1 MLVIKWG
8 WVDGFFLDTV
18 NKIASFLDTFLINK
32 NFVLI
37 LLIFGMGVISVFIV
51 DYLWEKSKVKATS
64 RSQKSQFVRSF
75 ILMILSFLVI
85 IFSYIGVSDF
95 YINSNLI
102 TEIDEVVLV
111 EKGMKN
117 IRIGKDGYASFVTD
131 GVKLI
136 GKRGYSV
143 NVYKEKPS
151 FNQAFFDNNRL
162 KGTNV
167 NVNNNVYRD
176 LNDLSKEPT
185 NIRLKYYFYK
195 SGDKTPRIIVVESV
209 E

>member
-1 MLVIKWG
+1 M
-8 WVDGFFLDTV
+8 DFFSDTV
-18 NKIASFLDTFLINK
+18 NKIASFLDTVLINK

-117 IRIGKDGYASFVTD
+117 IRIGKDGYASFATD
-131 GVKLI
+131 
-136 GKRGYSV
+136 
-143 NVYKEKPS
+143 
-151 FNQAFFDNNRL
+151 
-162 KGTNV
+162 
-167 NVNNNVYRD
+167 
-176 LNDLSKEPT
+176 
-185 NIRLKYYFYK
+185 
-195 SGDKTPRIIVVESV
+195 
-209 E
+209 

>member
-1 MLVIKWG
+1 M
-8 WVDGFFLDTV
+8 GFFSDTV

>member
-1 MLVIKWG
+1 M
-8 WVDGFFLDTV
+8 DFFSDTV
-18 NKIASFLDTFLINK
+18 NKIASFLDKILINK

-37 LLIFGMGVISVFIV
+37 LLIFVMGVMSVFIV
-51 DYLWEKSKVKATS
+51 TYLWEKSKVKATS

-117 IRIGKDGYASFVTD
+117 IRIGKDGYASFATD

-195 SGDKTPRIIVVESV
+195 SCDKTPRIIVVESV

>member
-1 MLVIKWG
+1 M
-8 WVDGFFLDTV
+8 DFFLDTV
-18 NKIASFLDTFLINK
+18 NKIASFLDTVLINK

-117 IRIGKDGYASFVTD
+117 IRIGKDGYASFATD

-167 NVNNNVYRD
+167 NVNNNVYRY

>member
-1 MLVIKWG
+1 M
-8 WVDGFFLDTV
+8 DFFSDTV
-18 NKIASFLDTFLINK
+18 NKIASFLDTVLINK
-32 NFVLI
+32 KFVLI
-37 LLIFGMGVISVFIV
+37 ILIFGMGVISVFIV

-117 IRIGKDGYASFVTD
+117 IRICKDGYASFATD

-151 FNQAFFDNNRL
+151 FNQSFFDNNRL

>member
-1 MLVIKWG
+1 M
-8 WVDGFFLDTV
+8 DFFSDTV

-117 IRIGKDGYASFVTD
+117 IRIGKDGYASFVTE

>member
-1 MLVIKWG
+1 M
-8 WVDGFFLDTV
+8 DFFSDTV
-18 NKIASFLDTFLINK
+18 NKIASFLDTVLINK

-117 IRIGKDGYASFVTD
+117 IRIGKDGYASFATD

-176 LNDLSKEPT
+176 SNDLSKERT
-185 NIRLKYYFYK
+185 NILLKYYFYK
-195 SGDKTPRIIVVESV
+195 NGDKTPRIIVVESV

>member
-1 MLVIKWG
+1 MDI
-8 WVDGFFLDTV
+8 V
-18 NKIASFLDTFLINK
+18 NQIGSLFDKVLINK

-37 LLIFGMGVISVFIV
+37 FLIFGMGVLSVFIV
-51 DYLWEKSKVKATS
+51 DYLWEKSKVKVTS
-64 RSQKSQFVRSF
+64 RSQKSQFVRSL

-117 IRIGKDGYASFVTD
+117 IRIGKDGYASFATD

-176 LNDLSKEPT
+176 LNDLSKERT

-195 SGDKTPRIIVVESV
+195 NGDKTPRIIVVESV

>member
-1 MLVIKWG
+1 M
-8 WVDGFFLDTV
+8 DFFLDTI
-18 NKIASFLDTFLINK
+18 NKIASFLDTVLINK

-51 DYLWEKSKVKATS
+51 DYLWGKSKVKATS

-117 IRIGKDGYASFVTD
+117 IRIGKDGYASFATD

-195 SGDKTPRIIVVESV
+195 SGDKTPRVIVVESV

>member
-1 MLVIKWG
+1 M
-8 WVDGFFLDTV
+8 DFFSDTV
-18 NKIASFLDTFLINK
+18 NKIASFLDTVLINK

-37 LLIFGMGVISVFIV
+37 LLIFGIGVISVFIV

-117 IRIGKDGYASFVTD
+117 IRIGKDGYASFATD

>member
-1 MLVIKWG
+1 ML
-8 WVDGFFLDTV
+8 
-18 NKIASFLDTFLINK
+18 S
-32 NFVLI
+32 
-37 LLIFGMGVISVFIV
+37 
-51 DYLWEKSKVKATS
+51 E
-64 RSQKSQFVRSF
+64 R
-75 ILMILSFLVI
+75 I
-85 IFSYIGVSDF
+85 IIGVSDF

>member
-1 MLVIKWG
+1 M
-8 WVDGFFLDTV
+8 DFFSDTV
-18 NKIASFLDTFLINK
+18 NKISSFLDTVLINK
-32 NFVLI
+32 KFVLI

-117 IRIGKDGYASFVTD
+117 IRIGKDGYASFATD

>member
-1 MLVIKWG
+1 MDIVNQI
-8 WVDGFFLDTV
+8 GFLFD
-18 NKIASFLDTFLINK
+18 KILINK

-37 LLIFGMGVISVFIV
+37 LLIFVMGVMSVFIV
-51 DYLWEKSKVKATS
+51 TYLWEKSKEKGDS
-64 RSQKSQFVRSF
+64 QSQKNQFIRSF

-102 TEIDEVVLV
+102 TETDEVVLV
-111 EKGMKN
+111 EKGIKN
-117 IRIGKDGYASFVTD
+117 IRVSQDGYPSFATG
-131 GVKLI
+131 GVKFI

-143 NVYKEKPS
+143 NGFKEKPS
-151 FNQAFFDNNRL
+151 FNQAFFNNNRL
-162 KGTNV
+162 KGTTV
-167 NVNNNVYRD
+167 NIANDVYSN
-176 LNDLSKEPT
+176 LNEFDKVP
-185 NIRLKYYFYK
+185 NKIILKYYFYK

>member
-1 MLVIKWG
+1 M
-8 WVDGFFLDTV
+8 DFFSDTV
-18 NKIASFLDTFLINK
+18 NKIASFLDTVLINK

-37 LLIFGMGVISVFIV
+37 LLIFGMGVLSVFIV
-51 DYLWEKSKVKATS
+51 DYLWEKSKVKVTS

-111 EKGMKN
+111 KKGMKN
-117 IRIGKDGYASFVTD
+117 IRISKDGYASFATD

-176 LNDLSKEPT
+176 LNDLSKERT

-195 SGDKTPRIIVVESV
+195 NGDKTPRIIVVESV

>member
-1 MLVIKWG
+1 M
-8 WVDGFFLDTV
+8 DFFSDTV

>member
-1 MLVIKWG
+1 M
-8 WVDGFFLDTV
+8 DFFSDTV
-18 NKIASFLDTFLINK
+18 NKIASFLDTVLINK
-32 NFVLI
+32 KFVLI

-117 IRIGKDGYASFVTD
+117 IRICKDGYASFATD

-151 FNQAFFDNNRL
+151 FNQSFFDNNRL

>member
-1 MLVIKWG
+1 M
-8 WVDGFFLDTV
+8 DFFSDTV
-18 NKIASFLDTFLINK
+18 NKIASFLDTVLINK

-37 LLIFGMGVISVFIV
+37 LLIFGMGLISVFIV

-85 IFSYIGVSDF
+85 IFSYILVSDF

-117 IRIGKDGYASFVTD
+117 IRIGKDGYASFATD

>member
-1 MLVIKWG
+1 M
-8 WVDGFFLDTV
+8 DFFSDTV
-18 NKIASFLDTFLINK
+18 NKIASFLDTVLINK

-117 IRIGKDGYASFVTD
+117 IRIGKDGYASFATD

-195 SGDKTPRIIVVESV
+195 SGDKIPRIIVVESV

>member
-1 MLVIKWG
+1 M
-8 WVDGFFLDTV
+8 DFFSDTV
-18 NKIASFLDTFLINK
+18 NKIASFLDTVLINK

-85 IFSYIGVSDF
+85 VFSYIGVSDF

-117 IRIGKDGYASFVTD
+117 IRIGKDGYASFATD

-162 KGTNV
+162 NGTNV

-195 SGDKTPRIIVVESV
+195 SGDKTPRIIVVESL
-209 E
+209 EE

>member
-1 MLVIKWG
+1 M
-8 WVDGFFLDTV
+8 DFFSDTV
-18 NKIASFLDTFLINK
+18 NKIASFLDKILINK

-37 LLIFGMGVISVFIV
+37 LLIFVMGVMSVFIV
-51 DYLWEKSKVKATS
+51 TYLWEKSKVKATS

-117 IRIGKDGYASFVTD
+117 IRIGKDGYASFATD

>member
-1 MLVIKWG
+1 M
-8 WVDGFFLDTV
+8 DFFSDTV
-18 NKIASFLDTFLINK
+18 NKIASFLDTVLINK

-117 IRIGKDGYASFVTD
+117 IRIGKDGYASFATD

-176 LNDLSKEPT
+176 SNDLSKERT

-195 SGDKTPRIIVVESV
+195 NGDKTPRIIVVESV

>member
-1 MLVIKWG
+1 M
-8 WVDGFFLDTV
+8 DFFSDTV
-18 NKIASFLDTFLINK
+18 NKIASFLDTVLINK
-32 NFVLI
+32 KFVLI

-117 IRIGKDGYASFVTD
+117 IRIGKDGYASFATD

-151 FNQAFFDNNRL
+151 FNQSFFDNNRL

>member
-1 MLVIKWG
+1 M
-8 WVDGFFLDTV
+8 DFFSDTV
-18 NKIASFLDTFLINK
+18 NKIASFLDTVLINK

-64 RSQKSQFVRSF
+64 QSQKSQFVRSF

-117 IRIGKDGYASFVTD
+117 IRIGKDGYASFATD

>member
-1 MLVIKWG
+1 M
-8 WVDGFFLDTV
+8 DFFSDTV
-18 NKIASFLDTFLINK
+18 NKIASFLDKVLINK

-37 LLIFGMGVISVFIV
+37 FLIFGMGVLSVFIV
-51 DYLWEKSKVKATS
+51 DYLWEKSKVKVTS
-64 RSQKSQFVRSF
+64 RSQKSQFVRSL

-111 EKGMKN
+111 KKGMKN
-117 IRIGKDGYASFVTD
+117 IRIGKDGYASFATD

-176 LNDLSKEPT
+176 LNDLSKERT

-195 SGDKTPRIIVVESV
+195 NGDKTPRIIVVESV

>member
-1 MLVIKWG
+1 M
-8 WVDGFFLDTV
+8 DFFSDTV

-195 SGDKTPRIIVVESV
+195 SDDKTPRIIVVESV

>member
-1 MLVIKWG
+1 M
-8 WVDGFFLDTV
+8 DFFSDTV
-18 NKIASFLDTFLINK
+18 NKIASFLDTVLINK

-117 IRIGKDGYASFVTD
+117 IRIGKDGYASFATD

-195 SGDKTPRIIVVESV
+195 SGDKTPRIIVVESL

>member
-1 MLVIKWG
+1 MDI
-8 WVDGFFLDTV
+8 V
-18 NKIASFLDTFLINK
+18 NQIGSLFDKVLINK

-37 LLIFGMGVISVFIV
+37 FLIFGMGVLSVFIV
-51 DYLWEKSKVKATS
+51 DYLWEKSKVKVTS

-85 IFSYIGVSDF
+85 IFLYIGVSDF

-111 EKGMKN
+111 KKGMKN
-117 IRIGKDGYASFVTD
+117 IRIGKDGYASFATD

-176 LNDLSKEPT
+176 LNDLSKERT

-195 SGDKTPRIIVVESV
+195 NGDKTPRIIVVESV